1 MNFCKRSYQ
10 AILRY
15 LYTEVKKRRGEI
27 SLHKHFNKKITSPM
41 NSKDRS
47 FLSHYQQSQ
56 FVLYIYKI
64 LKFEEFENEKHFFTM
79 NSANVILANMH
90 VFF

>member
-1 MNFCKRSYQ
+1 
-10 AILRY
+10 
-15 LYTEVKKRRGEI
+15 
-27 SLHKHFNKKITSPM
+27 M

-56 FVLYIYKI
+56 FVLYIYKK

-90 VFF
+90 VFFLN